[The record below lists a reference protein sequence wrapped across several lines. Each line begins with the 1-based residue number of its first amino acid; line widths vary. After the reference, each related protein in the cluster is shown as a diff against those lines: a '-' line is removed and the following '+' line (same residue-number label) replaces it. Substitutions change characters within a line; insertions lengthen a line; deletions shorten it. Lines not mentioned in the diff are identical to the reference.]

1 MVELHTHIQWVR
13 GQDVDDEI
21 PNNDTFEDRYSF
33 YDPLHSSAVA
43 FTVGGDNAMPV
54 VKVVVG
60 TNDGGIRLIN
70 GHNGIEEFIFYPQ
83 TTLKRL
89 PVLRNNPAGPHGYGI
104 DGTATVWLNDVDNN
118 GVIEVSNGDFARIII
133 GQRRGGNKN
142 IFAGSYART
151 GTGPQRPRP
160 GRHYRSHLPVAHS
173 RRWHGL
179 SPASGRPGRGRGSPP
194 SGWPIPPTLVM

>member
-1 MVELHTHIQWVR
+1 MKLQQTKDLLGWPGNPVATLTPAERADLVVELHTHIQWVR

-89 PVLRNNPAGPHGYGI
+89 PVLRNIRRAP
-104 DGTATVWLNDVDNN
+104 TAT
-118 GVIEVSNGDFARIII
+118 GSTARPPC
-133 GQRRGGNKN
+133 
-142 IFAGSYART
+142 GSTTSTTTA
-151 GTGPQRPRP
+151 
-160 GRHYRSHLPVAHS
+160 SS
-173 RRWHGL
+173 R
-179 SPASGRPGRGRGSPP
+179 
-194 SGWPIPPTLVM
+194 